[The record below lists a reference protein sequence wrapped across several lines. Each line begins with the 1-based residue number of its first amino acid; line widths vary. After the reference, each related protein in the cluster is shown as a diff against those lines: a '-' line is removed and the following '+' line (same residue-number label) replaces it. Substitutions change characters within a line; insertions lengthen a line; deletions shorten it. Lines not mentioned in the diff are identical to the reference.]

1 MIRLKKRLRE
11 KEKMRLDKLTE
22 EARRRNDVTA
32 ELFLES
38 EMNAFSDA
46 DCFFFYGRRRHPAGL
61 LTVFFPDE
69 THAEIT
75 AARFRDEEEVF
86 SVLFH
91 RAIKECKSIGTE
103 SVYTVVDPA
112 WGFDL
117 AKVKGMTFVYEKSEY
132 MLGAE
137 SEKLAK
143 LPGETEEE
151 LRLVSE
157 DMTDIDG
164 SIRYALIKDGT
175 IMTECRILSL
185 EEGREP
191 YLYGLKTEEA
201 FRRRGLATHLIR
213 EVAKVYEKHPGTRL
227 RLQVAS
233 DNVPA
238 VTMYRK
244 LGFVTEEER
253 AYYKTEEQ

>member
-1 MIRLKKRLRE
+1 MIRLRKRLRE
-11 KEKMRLDKLTE
+11 REKMRLDSLTE
-22 EARRRNDVTA
+22 EARLRNDVTA

-38 EMNAFSDA
+38 EMNAFADA

-75 AARFRDEEEVF
+75 AARFRDEEKVF
-86 SVLFH
+86 PMLFCK
-91 RAIKECKSIGTE
+91 ALAECRSIGID

-117 AKVKGMTFVYEKSEY
+117 ARIKGISFTYEKSEY

-137 SEKLAK
+137 LEGLAE
-143 LPGETEEE
+143 LPGEG
-151 LRLVSE
+151 RGSFFAE
-157 DMTDIDG
+157 DMTAIDG
-164 SIRYALIKDGT
+164 TVRYALMKDGQV
-175 IMTECRILSL
+175 MTECRILPM
-185 EEGREP
+185 EEGKEP
-191 YLYGLKTEEA
+191 YLFGLKTAEN
-201 FRRRGLATHLIR
+201 FRRQGLAIQLIR
-213 EVAKVYEKHPGTRL
+213 EVAKVYKKQSAKRL

-233 DNVPA
+233 DNIPA
-238 VTMYRK
+238 VTLYRK
-244 LGFVTEEER
+244 LGFMKEEER